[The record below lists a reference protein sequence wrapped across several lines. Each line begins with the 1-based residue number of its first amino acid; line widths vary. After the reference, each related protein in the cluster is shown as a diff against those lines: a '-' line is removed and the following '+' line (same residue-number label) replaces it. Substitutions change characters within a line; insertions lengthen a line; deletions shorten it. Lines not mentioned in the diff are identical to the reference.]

1 MEKLL
6 KFVNSSVF
14 VICFFG
20 IFFLLLLRDQINPMY
35 DLASWVIPALCFIFI
50 FYFSYRFV
58 ILYFSTDKIEYEFTS
73 IVNHTF
79 RTPLTRINWI
89 SKELEKRD
97 ISQDE
102 KLLYIQN
109 LNNATTKLLE
119 IVDLI
124 AGIKDIKNTT
134 GYVFVATSIRDVVE
148 KSMVKYRED
157 INKKNTTFKVSTF
170 KDIPFLTLDL
180 KKISFVIDALIE
192 NAITYTPHDGKVL
205 IDCMVQ
211 NNNKLLFYI
220 TDSGLGLSSYDKF
233 RIFSRFYRSKK
244 AVLAYPDGM
253 GLKLYLS
260 KQIIKLHG
268 GKIYA
273 KSEGR
278 DKGSAFFIELPLSR

>member
-1 MEKLL
+1 MELDNILIVLL
-6 KFVNSSVF
+6 FIVTVY
-14 VICFFG
+14 
-20 IFFLLLLRDQINPMY
+20 LLL
-35 DLASWVIPALCFIFI
+35 
-50 FYFSYRFV
+50 SYIKLHMRANK
-58 ILYFSTDKIEYEFTS
+58 TEYEFTA

-89 SKELEKRD
+89 TKELEDRN

-109 LNNATTKLLE
+109 LNNATEKLLE

-134 GYVFVATSIRDVVE
+134 GYVFVATSLRDIVE
-148 KSMVKYRED
+148 KSITKYRGE
-157 INKKNTTFKVSTF
+157 INKKNITFQVSTF
-170 KDIPFLTLDL
+170 KDIPLLTADL
-180 KKISFVIDALIE
+180 KKITFVFDALLE
-192 NAITYTPHDGKVL
+192 NAVFYTQSNGKIL
-205 IDCMVQ
+205 IDCIVKG
-211 NNNKLLFYI
+211 NNKLLFYI
-220 TDSGLGLSSYDKF
+220 TDTGMGLSFYDKM
-233 RIFSRFYRSKK
+233 RIFSRFFRSKK

-253 GLKLYLS
+253 GLRLYLS

-273 KSEGR
+273 KSKGK